1 MAEVLLVGRQAGVLT
16 LSLNRPDK
24 RNALSLEL
32 IGRLSAELDAADLD
46 PDVRV
51 VVLRGEG
58 RDFCAGADL
67 TELLASAGRDVAANE
82 ADALKL
88 GDVFLKIR
96 ALPKPVVA
104 RVHGNAL
111 AGGCGLAT
119 ACDLVVA
126 AESARFGYP
135 EMQRGFVPAM
145 VMVILRRLTG
155 ERIAFDLAATGRIV
169 SAAQAAAFGL
179 ITRVAADAEL
189 DDMLASVVRPLVD
202 GSPTALA
209 LTKRLLYEL
218 DGRDLAHGVR
228 LGARVNATARTTAD
242 FRERVERFLTH

>member
-1 MAEVLLVGRQAGVLT
+1 MADVLLVRDDGAVRT

-32 IGRLSAELDAADLD
+32 IDRLGAELDAADLD
-46 PDVRV
+46 AEVRV

-67 TELLASAGRDVAANE
+67 AEQLASAGREVAVNE
-82 ADALKL
+82 ADALRLGTLFVKL
-88 GDVFLKIR
+88 R

-126 AESARFGYP
+126 ADSARFGYP

-155 ERIAFDLAATGRIV
+155 ERVAFDLAATGRII
-169 SAAQAAAFGL
+169 SAEQAATFGL
-179 ITRVAADAEL
+179 ITRVTPEAQL
-189 DDMLASVVRPLVD
+189 DQTVESVVRPLVD

-209 LTKRLLYEL
+209 LTKKLLYEL
-218 DGRDLAHGVR
+218 DGRDFTEGVR
-228 LGARVNATARTTAD
+228 LGARVNAIARSTPD
-242 FRERVERFLTH
+242 FRERVERFLSR